1 MIRILAGLCAVLA
14 LGLAICALLLD
25 EKGEALAAAEG
36 QVAQLQA
43 DAEFFDRAL
52 QARDSVDHQLQ
63 EALGNVQAEHDRLAD
78 GIRTGKYRVYVN
90 AKCPVSNPGPSSSVD
105 AGRAELDPADGQRVA
120 DLRAGIQRL
129 EAKVKG
135 LQSHIR
141 EVCK

>member
-1 MIRILAGLCAVLA
+1 MIRILAAACAVLA
-14 LGLAICALLLD
+14 LGLAVCAWLLD
-25 EKGEALAAAEG
+25 EKGEALANARGE
-36 QVAQLQA
+36 VAQLQA
-43 DAEFFDRAL
+43 DADFFERAI
-52 QARDSVDHQLQ
+52 QARDSVDHQFQ
-63 EALGNVQAEHDRLAD
+63 EALGNVQAEHDHLAD

-90 AKCPVSNPGPSSSVD
+90 AKCPVSNPGTAGSVD
-105 AGRAELDPADGQRVA
+105 AGRTELDPADGQRVA